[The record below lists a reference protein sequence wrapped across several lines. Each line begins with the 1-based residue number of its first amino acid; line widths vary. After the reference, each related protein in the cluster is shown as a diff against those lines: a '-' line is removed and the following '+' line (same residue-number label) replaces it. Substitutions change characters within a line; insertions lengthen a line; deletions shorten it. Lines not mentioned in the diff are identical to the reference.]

1 MSSLTI
7 PIGQKQDRLSLLEKY
22 QDSEASIIK
31 VKVGENVTSDIKG
44 LNILLKTIEIM
55 SDFVDANQGY
65 SLRSAI
71 KIADKLQK

>member
-1 MSSLTI
+1 M
-7 PIGQKQDRLSLLEKY
+7 
-22 QDSEASIIK
+22 
-31 VKVGENVTSDIKG
+31 TSDIKG

-71 KIADKLQK
+71 KIADKLQKYEALFFKQPISRSNLSESES